1 MQTWLSIDEF
11 AKLLG
16 KDVEEIKKL
25 CEEGKLSHTID
36 ENNQI
41 LIEAKEGTKSLIPM
55 AKIELIEEPE
65 NGTILEKKI
74 STILALHEKVL
85 DAKDETIDTLKGENE
100 FLKSSVLSMQEI
112 YDEDRKTIDTLQQ
125 QLKICQEELEYCR
138 RKYKL
143 MWGKVVKKEDN
154 DE

>member
-65 NGTILEKKI
+65 NGTILEKTI
-74 STILALHEKVL
+74 STILVLHEKVL

>member
-65 NGTILEKKI
+65 NGTILEKTI

>member
-65 NGTILEKKI
+65 NGPILEKTI